1 MDLFNLSARIS
12 LDTREYEEG
21 IESSTKKA
29 GLFGDVLKAN
39 IASEAII
46 AGAKKLANVI
56 YELGKASYSSYARFE
71 QLSGGA
77 QLMFG
82 DAYDFVSQKA
92 KNAYKTVQMSQNDY
106 LQQVN
111 GFATGLKSALDGNA
125 IAAAEL
131 ADRIVTAEAD
141 VVAATGNTQEAVQN
155 AFNGIMKS
163 NYTMLDNLQ
172 IGVTPTKEGFQE
184 LIDKVNEWNA
194 ENGSMTNYTI
204 DNLADCQ
211 SALVDY
217 IEMQGLAGY
226 ASAEAAGT
234 IEGSTASMMAAW
246 ENLATGFADET
257 ADMETLVGNFVDS
270 VNTAVNNIIPT
281 VGRIVTGIGKA
292 SVESIS
298 YIRKTN
304 ETVDAVITTVEDL
317 GIAFAA
323 LTAGFTVQK
332 IVTGFGTAQVA
343 VSLLTLEVGK
353 ANLAQAVL
361 NGTLTIGQT
370 VVAVL
375 TGKLSLATLATAAMQ
390 KAQIGLNAAM
400 SANPIGI
407 VITALGL
414 LGIAVYHS
422 IKGFNNLADSMVVQ
436 AETSAQAEENLR
448 ILQERLAEFEGNPG
462 TWGAQKK
469 REYLAVK
476 QAIKETEEQ
485 IVELQQAEAEA
496 GYAAEETADSMEQS
510 AEESAAAA
518 AELLETWQ
526 DAYQSFYD
534 NLYNA
539 ADVLTTVNEKTK
551 ITAEEAHGN
560 LEKNTQFYSEMGSN
574 LEYVRDAAEASGVNI
589 GDMLQTLSEMST
601 SDAAGTIDAIRQGL
615 ESLDGNAEA
624 QTAKLQEW
632 ADSFKDYSESVSGVA
647 TFFADATTGIQV
659 VTDTISQAS
668 ETIQVVGQSVTNAQS
683 EVSQTVE
690 LNNAAIIE
698 NMSSFLDEWEQT
710 IEDLDKSAEARSAAE
725 STLKAMISGLDAQ
738 LPPLLSKLKSIG
750 QQMTSTLQSGIGTVK
765 MTVDFET
772 NGTIPGHATG
782 LDYVPYD
789 NYLAYLH
796 RGEAVLTA
804 SEAAAWRTGKE
815 SVSGSGTDSGGNTTV
830 NQYISAVPQTP
841 VEFAAITEAYFEQAR
856 WN

>member
-1 MDLFNLSARIS
+1 MDLFNLYARIS

-77 QLMFG
+77 RLMFG

-111 GFATGLKSALDGNA
+111 GFATGLKSSLDGNA
-125 IAAAEL
+125 RAAAEL
-131 ADRIVTAEAD
+131 ADRIITAEAD

-172 IGVTPTKEGFQE
+172 LGITPTKQGFQE

-194 ENGSMTNYTI
+194 ENGRMTNYTI

-217 IEMQGLAGY
+217 IEMQGFAEY
-226 ASAEAAGT
+226 ASKEAAGT

-270 VNTAVNNIIPT
+270 VQTAGNNILPT
-281 VGRIVTGIGKA
+281 VGRIVTGIGTA
-292 SVESIS
+292 SVEAIS
-298 YIRKTN
+298 YIRETN
-304 ETVDAVITTVEDL
+304 ETIDVIITTVEDL

-323 LTAGFTVQK
+323 LSAGFTVQK
-332 IVTGFGTAQVA
+332 IVTGFGNAQVA

-353 ANLAQAVL
+353 ANLVQAAL
-361 NGTLTIGQT
+361 NGTMTVGQT
-370 VVAVL
+370 IVAVL
-375 TGKLSLATLATAAMQ
+375 TGKITLATLATAAMQ
-390 KAQIGLNAAM
+390 KAQAGLNAVM
-400 SANPIGI
+400 SANPIGV
-407 VITALGL
+407 VIAALGGL
-414 LGIAVYHS
+414 VIAVKHTFDAYDS
-422 IKGFNNLADSMVVQ
+422 AVDTLAGDSTTVEEAAAKIEELKG
-436 AETSAQAEENLR
+436 
-448 ILQERLAEFEGNPG
+448 
-462 TWGAQKK
+462 K
-469 REYLAVK
+469 
-476 QAIKETEEQ
+476 IKELEEEFPVAAERTDAWYWQ
-485 IVELQQAEAEA
+485 MNTLTDALGEAEA
-496 GYAAEETADSMEQS
+496 QYSELAGQTEETADSMEQS
-510 AEESAAAA
+510 AAESEAAA

-526 DAYQSFYD
+526 TAYQSFYD

-539 ADVLTTVNEKTK
+539 ANVLTTVNEKTK
-551 ITAEEAHGN
+551 ITAEEAQGN
-560 LEKNTQFYSEMGSN
+560 LEKNTQFYSEMGAN

-589 GDMLQTLSEMST
+589 GDLLQTLSEMST
-601 SDAAGTIDAIRQGL
+601 SDAAGTIAAIRQEL
-615 ESLDGNAEA
+615 ESLDGNTEA
-624 QTAKLQEW
+624 QTAKLQGW
-632 ADSFKDYSESVSGVA
+632 ANSFMAYSESVSGVA

-668 ETIQVVGQSVTNAQS
+668 ETIQVVGQAVTNAQS

-690 LNNAAIIE
+690 LNNAAIME

-725 STLKAMISGLDAQ
+725 STLKAMISGIDAQ
-738 LPPLLSKLKSIG
+738 LPSLLSKLTSIG
-750 QQMTSTLQSGIGTVK
+750 QQMTSSLQAGIGTVT
-765 MTVDFET
+765 MTVNVET
-772 NGTIPGHATG
+772 SGYIPGHATG

-796 RGEAVLTA
+796 KGEAVLTA
-804 SEAAAWRTGKE
+804 SEASAWRAGKE
-815 SVSGSGTDSGGNTTV
+815 TASDSVSGSGGSTTV
-830 NQYISAVPQTP
+830 NQYISSVPQTP
-841 VEFAAITEAYFEQAR
+841 VELAAVTAAYFEQAR

>member
-1 MDLFNLSARIS
+1 MNLFELSVKIS
-12 LDTREYEEG
+12 ADTSQAEKGMKSTQG
-21 IESSTKKA
+21 ISETLANEIKFMSAQFDEAQKNVYKLSPEFNESVSKA
-29 GLFGDVLKAN
+29 GATDKATQ
-39 IASEAII
+39 EL
-46 AGAKKLANVI
+46 AKKLSDAEKAAMKLAKELDELQNEAEQSENAANGFEESLDSAGNSAV
-56 YELGKASYSSYARFE
+56 ELGDFLEGIKSGLGPLGPVVDKVAGKFSTGFLKAAGAVGAVATAIVAVGKKAIEVADSTRDYRLEMGKLEAAFSASGHSAEVATDTYRTLYSVIGETDQAVE
-71 QLSGGA
+71 AA
-77 QLMFG
+77 QQISLLANSAEEAAQWADIAAGVIGRFG
-82 DAYDFVSQKA
+82 DALQPETFFEAANETYSLNEATGAYVQMLEGCEMSVDDFNAGLRECTTAAEKQAYILGATKEA
-92 KNAYKTVQMSQNDY
+92 LGEAGEAYKEANADIIATTESQDR
-106 LQQVN
+106 L
-111 GFATGLKSALDGNA
+111 NA
-125 IAAAEL
+125 AMAKIGDAAEPYAAKWKNIKAFFVELIAAAIDTRNVYIKLSDEAASKTYETADEALAALNKVQGYYDEL
-131 ADRIVTAEAD
+131 A
-141 VVAATGNTQEAVQN
+141 
-155 AFNGIMKS
+155 KS
-163 NYTMLDNLQ
+163 PSVL
-172 IGVTPTKEGFQE
+172 TKYGPEILSYLESIRGKYE
-184 LIDKVNEWNA
+184 SLANA
-194 ENGSMTNYTI
+194 ENG
-204 DNLADCQ
+204 A
-211 SALVDY
+211 
-217 IEMQGLAGY
+217 
-226 ASAEAAGT
+226 
-234 IEGSTASMMAAW
+234 
-246 ENLATGFADET
+246 
-257 ADMETLVGNFVDS
+257 
-270 VNTAVNNIIPT
+270 
-281 VGRIVTGIGKA
+281 
-292 SVESIS
+292 
-298 YIRKTN
+298 
-304 ETVDAVITTVEDL
+304 
-317 GIAFAA
+317 
-323 LTAGFTVQK
+323 
-332 IVTGFGTAQVA
+332 
-343 VSLLTLEVGK
+343 
-353 ANLAQAVL
+353 
-361 NGTLTIGQT
+361 
-370 VVAVL
+370 
-375 TGKLSLATLATAAMQ
+375 
-390 KAQIGLNAAM
+390 
-400 SANPIGI
+400 
-407 VITALGL
+407 
-414 LGIAVYHS
+414 
-422 IKGFNNLADSMVVQ
+422 
-436 AETSAQAEENLR
+436 
-448 ILQERLAEFEGNPG
+448 
-462 TWGAQKK
+462 
-469 REYLAVK
+469 
-476 QAIKETEEQ
+476 
-485 IVELQQAEAEA
+485 AEA
-496 GYAAEETADSMEQS
+496 GYAAEETADSMKQS

-526 DAYQSFYD
+526 DTYQSFYD

-601 SDAAGTIDAIRQGL
+601 SDAAGTIDAIRQDL

-659 VTDTISQAS
+659 VTDTISQTS
-668 ETIQVVGQSVTNAQS
+668 ETIQGVGQAVTNAQS

-725 STLKAMISGLDAQ
+725 STLKAMISGLDEQ
-738 LPPLLSKLKSIG
+738 LPSLLSKLKSIG